1 MARVLIGFFF
11 LVSFWGKA
19 QVIGNVDFDA
29 IKDSVSQKSS
39 ELYYPGL
46 VERILSLDTNL
57 TSTEFKY
64 LYYGNVFQ
72 DYYYPYGATEKQKK
86 FEDTYKNATEF
97 KEIEAQGLA
106 VFDEN
111 PVNLDVI
118 LKLIFL
124 YNHEKEVEKATV
136 FAKIYVSFLE
146 VIYASGTGMDCENG
160 FVVISVDDEYRIT
173 GDLGL
178 TVVQQ
183 DLIGACDRLTF
194 SKKGQKRKNRIKG
207 LYFNVRM
214 PLTYL
219 SKSFNQSDL
228 PAPDSEPDEDED

>member
-1 MARVLIGFFF
+1 MTRALIGLFF

-19 QVIGNVDFDA
+19 QVIGNVDFDS
-29 IKDSVSQKSS
+29 IKESISQKSS
-39 ELYYPGL
+39 EFYYPHL
-46 VERILSLDTNL
+46 VERVLNLDTNL
-57 TSTEFKY
+57 TATEFKY

-72 DYYYPYGATEKQKK
+72 DYYYPYGATVKQKK
-86 FEDTYKNATEF
+86 FEDTYKNATQF
-97 KEIEAQGLA
+97 KEIEAEGLA
-106 VFDEN
+106 VFQEN

-118 LKLIFL
+118 LKMIFL

-146 VIYASGTGMDCENG
+146 VIYASGTGMDCESG

-194 SKKGQKRKNRIKG
+194 AKKGQKRKNRIKG